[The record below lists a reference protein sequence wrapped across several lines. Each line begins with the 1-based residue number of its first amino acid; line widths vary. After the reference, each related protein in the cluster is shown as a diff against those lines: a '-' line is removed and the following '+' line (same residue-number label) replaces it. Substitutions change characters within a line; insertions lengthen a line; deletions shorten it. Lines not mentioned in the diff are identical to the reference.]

1 MTLWRNER
9 YAFLS
14 PALSREVEA
23 GHSPPGEVSFFQA
36 HYAVEVTSSNPL
48 HSCESRLS
56 VS

>member
-36 HYAVEVTSSNPL
+36 HYAVEVTSSNLL